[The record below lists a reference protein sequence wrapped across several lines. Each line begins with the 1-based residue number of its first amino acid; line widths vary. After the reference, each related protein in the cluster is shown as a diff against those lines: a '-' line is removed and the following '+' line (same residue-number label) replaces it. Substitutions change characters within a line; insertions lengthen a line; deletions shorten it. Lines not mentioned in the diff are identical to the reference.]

1 MSSVKQ
7 IDTKHTFH
15 EGLQKV
21 QFPDQK
27 QATATGSYNESVINT
42 RISINR
48 GHDANEVNCAMEM
61 MREPLKPFSFGA
73 PYNLN
78 PTTKEYSR
86 PEDAFDY
93 QAHFNYEYD
102 KLELQGM
109 DVARLQNYINERK
122 VGNTVR
128 L

>member
-1 MSSVKQ
+1 
-7 IDTKHTFH
+7 
-15 EGLQKV
+15 
-21 QFPDQK
+21 
-27 QATATGSYNESVINT
+27 
-42 RISINR
+42 
-48 GHDANEVNCAMEM
+48 MEM

-102 KLELQGM
+102 KLEFQGS
-109 DVARLQNYINERK
+109 DVARIQDYINECQ
-122 VGNTVR
+122 VR
-128 L
+128 GGSKPNYTAPTRMISTLR

>member
-1 MSSVKQ
+1 
-7 IDTKHTFH
+7 
-15 EGLQKV
+15 
-21 QFPDQK
+21 
-27 QATATGSYNESVINT
+27 
-42 RISINR
+42 
-48 GHDANEVNCAMEM
+48 MEM

-109 DVARLQNYINERK
+109 DVARLQNYINEYK
-122 VGNTVR
+122 VGNTVLLLGGGVR
-128 L
+128 GGEGVWRHVCLG